1 MDSIIKHLPSF
12 GALSEAEA
20 RVFEDSAE
28 SREFAAGSEIP
39 MADSLLIVR
48 DGALRLEVESG
59 GSLQTLGT
67 LERGGLLGE
76 MNLFEPDPVPV
87 RAHAERD
94 TVCLLWMLQDLKGA
108 FRYSRAGAAK
118 LMAIFSPSLSHK
130 IRLANELLRNSPES
144 AGSAG
149 ARPRELDALDLQRLR
164 SFSVTRDYDPE
175 TVIFEEGDRGRELFV
190 IADGE
195 VEILKQTDAG
205 AKMTLARLEA
215 GDFFGEMAFVDES
228 PRSASAVARTRLHV
242 HVLPSESLDRISEY
256 SVGTG
261 LYFTNVLCK
270 IMSRRLDATLRR
282 IASL

>member
-1 MDSIIKHLPSF
+1 MGERDRDV
-12 GALSEAEA
+12 ALGIAHHGRVRVQGERRA
-20 RVFEDSAE
+20 RVLH
-28 SREFAAGSEIP
+28 R
-39 MADSLLIVR
+39 LVL
-48 DGALRLEVESG
+48 AL
-59 GSLQTLGT
+59 
-67 LERGGLLGE
+67 LLG
-76 MNLFEPDPVPV
+76 
-87 RAHAERD
+87 H
-94 TVCLLWMLQDLKGA
+94 LLA
-108 FRYSRAGAAK
+108 
-118 LMAIFSPSLSHK
+118 
-130 IRLANELLRNSPES
+130 LLVLVQGPNQHFWVGQQIV
-144 AGSAG
+144 ADNQ
-149 ARPRELDALDLQRLR
+149 LDALDLQRLR

-195 VEILKQTDAG
+195 VEILKETDTG

-215 GDFFGEMAFVDES
+215 GDFFGEMAFVDDS

-256 SVGTG
+256 NVGTS